1 MMESRR
7 LLALAAALNLTVCVS
22 AVSAQTVIVRNAP
35 PDSLV
40 EVVLNDTAVGS
51 SKTND
56 KGDALVAVG
65 MSERL
70 MKAETDAQIFVDI
83 CPAVRRVLVV
93 ERSVQVPLQEAGC
106 TRRDMGGIFVVK
118 SISSLV
124 VDVGGPSPTLLLR
137 QGRVSLDP
145 PRVWKPAPTGL
156 VLFGGGAFTSGG
168 NVTAIACGDVAGC
181 SGDQAG
187 LGYSAG
193 AAYWLTPFLAAE
205 GTYIKAADATAA
217 GRTDTF
223 EFESVFEV
231 EVLTLVGKV
240 GIPRGPVRPYGLAG
254 ATYQQSTFR
263 TSQTMLGAGDTEH
276 PELSDPHRW
285 LGLCFRRR
293 RRDVVLVRVR
303 RLRRVRQCRHQGH
316 LARPRR
322 RVRIGRRSDA
332 LRALWRQA
340 SRRGLVARLS
350 AFALPPPPFRLRLSA
365 SAFGLRRT
373 SRASARQALLHVEQF
388 DFEDERRVRRNGA
401 VPDRAVGERRGDDE
415 AAHARRPSCP
425 EVPGPSPQSPD
436 PTRV

>member
-70 MKAETDAQIFVDI
+70 MKAETDAQVFVDI

-93 ERSVQVPLQEAGC
+93 ERSVQVPPPEAGC

-156 VLFGGGAFTSGG
+156 VLFGGGAFTSVG
-168 NVTAIACGDVAGC
+168 NVTEAACGGVPGC

-187 LGYSAG
+187 LGFSAG

-205 GTYIKAADATAA
+205 GSYIKAADATAT

-223 EFESVFEV
+223 EFESVFDLQ
-231 EVLTLVGKV
+231 VLTLVGKV
-240 GIPRGPVRPYGLAG
+240 GIPLGPMRPYGQAG
-254 ATYQQSTFR
+254 ASYHQATFQ
-263 TSQTMLGAGDTEH
+263 TSQTMTGAETPNTLGYSTRTDGWGFVFGGGLEMWFSSLFGIYGEYGNTPIKGD
-276 PELSDPHRW
+276 S
-285 LGLCFRRR
+285 
-293 RRDVVLVRVR
+293 RDQEDGSGSVDDRMNYVLF
-303 RLRRVRQCRHQGH
+303 G
-316 LARPRR
+316 A
-322 RVRIGRRSDA
+322 
-332 LRALWRQA
+332 
-340 SRRGLVARLS
+340 
-350 AFALPPPPFRLRLSA
+350 RLRL
-365 SAFGLRRT
+365 G
-373 SRASARQALLHVEQF
+373 
-388 DFEDERRVRRNGA
+388 GW
-401 VPDRAVGERRGDDE
+401 
-415 AAHARRPSCP
+415 
-425 EVPGPSPQSPD
+425 
-436 PTRV
+436 

>member
-1 MMESRR
+1 MMVSRR

-56 KGDALVAVG
+56 KGDALVPVG

-106 TRRDMGGIFVVK
+106 TRRDMGGIFVVR

-124 VDVGGPSPTLLLR
+124 VDVGGASPTLLLR

-156 VLFGGGAFTSGG
+156 VLFGGGAFTSVGD
-168 NVTAIACGDVAGC
+168 VTFIACGDVAGC

-187 LGYSAG
+187 FGFSAG

-217 GRTDTF
+217 GRTETF
-223 EFESVFEV
+223 EFDSVFDLQM
-231 EVLTLVGKV
+231 LTLVGKV
-240 GIPRGPVRPYGLAG
+240 GFPLGPMRPYGQAG
-254 ATYQQSTFR
+254 ASYHQASFQ
-263 TSQTMLGAGDTEH
+263 TSQTMIGADTPNTLGYSSRTAG
-276 PELSDPHRW
+276 W
-285 LGLCFRRR
+285 GFVFGGGLEMWF
-293 RRDVVLVRVR
+293 
-303 RLRRVRQCRHQGH
+303 
-316 LARPRR
+316 
-322 RVRIGRRSDA
+322 S
-332 LRALWRQA
+332 
-340 SRRGLVARLS
+340 
-350 AFALPPPPFRLRLSA
+350 
-365 SAFGLRRT
+365 SAFGVYGEYGNAAVKGGSRDDDDGSVDDRMNYVLFGARLR
-373 SRASARQALLHVEQF
+373 
-388 DFEDERRVRRNGA
+388 
-401 VPDRAVGERRGDDE
+401 VGGW
-415 AAHARRPSCP
+415 
-425 EVPGPSPQSPD
+425 
-436 PTRV
+436 

>member
-1 MMESRR
+1 
-7 LLALAAALNLTVCVS
+7 L
-22 AVSAQTVIVRNAP
+22 
-35 PDSLV
+35 
-40 EVVLNDTAVGS
+40 
-51 SKTND
+51 
-56 KGDALVAVG
+56 
-65 MSERL
+65 
-70 MKAETDAQIFVDI
+70 
-83 CPAVRRVLVV
+83 CPTVRRVLIV
-93 ERSVQVPLQEAGC
+93 ERAVQVPVQDAGC

-263 TSQTMLGAGDTEH
+263 TSQTMLGAET
-276 PELSDPHRW
+276 PNTLSYQTRTDGW
-285 LGLCFRRR
+285 GFVFGGGVEMWFSSVFGVYGEYGNAGIKGTS
-293 RRDVVLVRVR
+293 RDHDDGSGSVDARMHSVLFGA
-303 RLRRVRQCRHQGH
+303 RLR
-316 LARPRR
+316 
-322 RVRIGRRSDA
+322 
-332 LRALWRQA
+332 
-340 SRRGLVARLS
+340 
-350 AFALPPPPFRLRLSA
+350 
-365 SAFGLRRT
+365 
-373 SRASARQALLHVEQF
+373 
-388 DFEDERRVRRNGA
+388 
-401 VPDRAVGERRGDDE
+401 VGGW
-415 AAHARRPSCP
+415 
-425 EVPGPSPQSPD
+425 
-436 PTRV
+436 